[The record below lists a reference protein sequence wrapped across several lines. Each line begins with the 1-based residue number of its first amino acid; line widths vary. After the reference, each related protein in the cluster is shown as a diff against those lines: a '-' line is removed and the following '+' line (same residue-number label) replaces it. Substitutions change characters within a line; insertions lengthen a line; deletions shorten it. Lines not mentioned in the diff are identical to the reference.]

1 MSVALCTLDDAGHV
15 SYMNAAAERLLG
27 WRVAELC
34 GRTLHD
40 AVHYRR
46 ADGSAYPASDC
57 PLMRGH
63 RDREVVRVDDDMFVR
78 RDGSEILV
86 SAVLTPYRSATGNNS
101 LIVFEH
107 TFPDSATEL
116 QLVDLRRPAQVRE
129 LREALEEDRFELFAQ
144 PIVELRTGAIVSH
157 ELLLRMHDRNGTI
170 HRPGSFLPAAERY
183 GLIGELD
190 RWVIRQAAQ
199 LAGDGHRVELNLS
212 ATSLGDPALFDYFAS
227 AISEYGAEPARI
239 VVEITETAIM
249 HDEAIARMF
258 IERVG
263 ALGCELALDDFGT
276 GFCGFGYLKSLSV
289 HYLKID
295 VEFVRDL
302 RTNQASRHVVQAIVG
317 LAKAFGYRTVAEGV
331 EDGPTLEMVQTMGV
345 DLAQGYVIG
354 RPLPFAGALPRAA

>member
-1 MSVALCTLDDAGHV
+1 MSEALCTLDDAGHV

-27 WRVAELC
+27 WRVGELC

-46 ADGSAYPASDC
+46 ADGSAYPSSEC
-57 PLMRGH
+57 PLTRGH
-63 RDREVVRVDDDMFVR
+63 RDRHVVRVDDDMFVR
-78 RDGSEILV
+78 RDGSEIYV
-86 SAVLTPYRSATGNNS
+86 SAVLTPFRSATGNNS
-101 LIVFEH
+101 VIVFEH
-107 TFPDSATEL
+107 TPGSTTEL
-116 QLVDLRRPAQVRE
+116 QLVGAQRHTQVHE
-129 LREALEEDRFELFAQ
+129 LLEALEEDRFELFAQ
-144 PIVELRTGAIVSH
+144 PIVDLSTGATVSH
-157 ELLLRMHDRNGTI
+157 ELLLRMRDRDGTI
-170 HRPGSFLPAAERY
+170 HMPDSFLPAAERY
-183 GLIGELD
+183 GMIGELD
-190 RWVIRQAAQ
+190 CWVIRRAAQ

-212 ATSLGDPALFDYFAS
+212 ATSLGDPALFDHFAS
-227 AISEYGAEPARI
+227 AITEYQVEPARM

-249 HDEAIARMF
+249 RDEAIARMF

-276 GFCGFGYLKSLSV
+276 GFCGFGYLKSLPV

-302 RTNQASRHVVQAIVG
+302 RTNQASGHVVEAIVG

-331 EDGPTLEMVQTMGV
+331 EDEFTLGMIRTMGV

-354 RPLPFAGALPRAA
+354 RPMPFAEALSRAA